1 MIRIDNLPEIFVKA
15 MPVLQTLED
24 AGFEAY
30 FVGGSVRDVLLH
42 RHVHDVDITTSAYP
56 EEVKELFDKSIDT
69 GIKHGTV
76 TVLYGGESYEIT
88 TFRTESGYQDFRRP
102 DHVTFVQ
109 NLDED
114 LKRRDFTINALAMDM
129 HGNIVDL
136 FNGIEDLKNHII
148 RAVGNPEKRFHEDAL
163 RMMRAVRFMSQ
174 LEFKLDEKTEQ
185 AIKDNHELLKKIS
198 VERIR
203 EEFVK
208 MGLGSFSREAFQI
221 FLDTQLS
228 EDVPDFAGKKDLLQV
243 YPQLKF
249 SPTMETSLW
258 AVIIILLKVPNEKI
272 GKFMRDWK
280 NSNAMTEK
288 VEQVIKMFD
297 LIADHVPTDYDLFE
311 AGEDIIINTIDV
323 AHILGQPISS
333 EALVDRYLALPIKKP
348 SELAVDGRFLIK
360 RGMRPGA
367 QLGHTL
373 NKIRELVVAGEI
385 ENSEEAI
392 EQYLDN
398 LELKNR

>member
-15 MPVLQTLED
+15 MPVLRTLED

-42 RHVHDVDITTSAYP
+42 RQVHDVDITTSAYP

-129 HGNIVDL
+129 HGDIVDL

-174 LEFKLDEKTEQ
+174 LEFKLEEKTEQ

-208 MGLGSFSREAFQI
+208 MGLGPFSRQAFQI
-221 FLDTQLS
+221 FLDTQLN

-258 AVIIILLKVPNEKI
+258 AVIIILLKVPNENI

-288 VEQVIKMFD
+288 VEQIIKMFD
-297 LIADHVPTDYDLFE
+297 LIADHVPTDYELFE

-323 AHILGQPISS
+323 ADILGQPVSS
-333 EALVDRYLALPIKKP
+333 EALVDRYLALPIKTP

-367 QLGHTL
+367 QLGCTL
-373 NKIRELVVAGEI
+373 NQIRKKVVACEI

-392 EQYLDN
+392 EQYLDD
-398 LELKNR
+398 LD

>member
-174 LEFKLDEKTEQ
+174 LEFKLEEKTEQ

-288 VEQVIKMFD
+288 VEQIIKMFD

-348 SELAVDGRFLIK
+348 TELAVDGRFLIK

-373 NKIRELVVAGEI
+373 NKIRELVVASEI

-398 LELKNR
+398 LE

>member
-15 MPVLQTLED
+15 MPVLRTLED

-129 HGNIVDL
+129 HGDIVDL

-174 LEFKLDEKTEQ
+174 LEFKLEEKTEQ

-208 MGLGSFSREAFQI
+208 MGLGPFSRQAFQI

-258 AVIIILLKVPNEKI
+258 AVIIILLKVPNENI

-288 VEQVIKMFD
+288 VEQIIKMFD
-297 LIADHVPTDYDLFE
+297 LIADHVPTDYELFE

-323 AHILGQPISS
+323 ADILGQPVSS
-333 EALVDRYLALPIKKP
+333 EALVDRYLALPIKTP

-367 QLGHTL
+367 QLGCTL
-373 NKIRELVVAGEI
+373 NQIRKKVVACEI

-392 EQYLDN
+392 EQYLDD
-398 LELKNR
+398 LD

>member
-15 MPVLQTLED
+15 MPVLRTLED

-109 NLDED
+109 NLDKD

-129 HGNIVDL
+129 HGDIVDL

-174 LEFKLDEKTEQ
+174 LEFKLEEKTEQ

-208 MGLGSFSREAFQI
+208 MGLGPFSRQAFQI

-228 EDVPDFAGKKDLLQV
+228 EDVPDFAGKKNLLQV

-249 SPTMETSLW
+249 SPTVETSLW
-258 AVIIILLKVPNEKI
+258 AVIIILLKVPNENI

-288 VEQVIKMFD
+288 VEQIIKMFD
-297 LIADHVPTDYDLFE
+297 LIADHVPTNYELFE

-323 AHILGQPISS
+323 ADILGQPVSS
-333 EALVDRYLALPIKKP
+333 EALVDRYLALPIKTP

-367 QLGHTL
+367 QLGRTL
-373 NKIRELVVAGEI
+373 NQIRKKVVACEI

-392 EQYLDN
+392 EQYLDD
-398 LELKNR
+398 LD

>member
-15 MPVLQTLED
+15 MPVLRTLED

-30 FVGGSVRDVLLH
+30 FVGGSVRDVFLH

-129 HGNIVDL
+129 HGDIVDL

-174 LEFKLDEKTEQ
+174 LEFKLEEKTEQ

-208 MGLGSFSREAFQI
+208 MGLGPFSRQAFQI

-258 AVIIILLKVPNEKI
+258 AVIIILLKVSNENI

-288 VEQVIKMFD
+288 VEQIIKMFD
-297 LIADHVPTDYDLFE
+297 LIADHVPTDYELFE

-323 AHILGQPISS
+323 ADILGQPVSS
-333 EALVDRYLALPIKKP
+333 EALVDRYLALPIKTP

-367 QLGHTL
+367 QLGRTL
-373 NKIRELVVAGEI
+373 NQIRKKVVACEI

-392 EQYLDN
+392 EQYLDD
-398 LELKNR
+398 LD

>member
-15 MPVLQTLED
+15 MPVLRTLED

-129 HGNIVDL
+129 HGDIVDL

-174 LEFKLDEKTEQ
+174 LEFKLEEKTEQ

-208 MGLGSFSREAFQI
+208 MGLGLFSRQAFQI

-258 AVIIILLKVPNEKI
+258 AVIIILLKVPNENI

-288 VEQVIKMFD
+288 VEQIIKMFD
-297 LIADHVPTDYDLFE
+297 LIADHVPTDYELFE

-323 AHILGQPISS
+323 ADILGQPVSS
-333 EALVDRYLALPIKKP
+333 EALVDRYLALPIKTP

-367 QLGHTL
+367 QLGRTL
-373 NKIRELVVAGEI
+373 NQILKKVVACEI

-392 EQYLDN
+392 EQYLDD
-398 LELKNR
+398 LD

>member
-42 RHVHDVDITTSAYP
+42 RHVHDVDVTTSAYP

-174 LEFKLDEKTEQ
+174 LEFKLEEKTEQ

-323 AHILGQPISS
+323 AHILGQPVSS

-398 LELKNR
+398 LE

>member
-15 MPVLQTLED
+15 MPVLRTLED

-109 NLDED
+109 NLDKD

-129 HGNIVDL
+129 HGDIVDL

-174 LEFKLDEKTEQ
+174 LEFKLEEKTEQ

-208 MGLGSFSREAFQI
+208 MGLGPFSRQAFQI

-228 EDVPDFAGKKDLLQV
+228 EDVPDFAGKKNLLQV

-249 SPTMETSLW
+249 SPTVETSLW
-258 AVIIILLKVPNEKI
+258 AVIIILLKVPNENI

-288 VEQVIKMFD
+288 VEQIIKMFD
-297 LIADHVPTDYDLFE
+297 LIADNVPTDYELFE

-323 AHILGQPISS
+323 ADILGQPVSS
-333 EALVDRYLALPIKKP
+333 EALVDRYLALPIKTP

-367 QLGHTL
+367 QLGRTL
-373 NKIRELVVAGEI
+373 NQIRKKVVACEI

-392 EQYLDN
+392 EQYLDD
-398 LELKNR
+398 LD

>member
-15 MPVLQTLED
+15 MPVLRTLED

-129 HGNIVDL
+129 HGDIVDL

-174 LEFKLDEKTEQ
+174 LEFKLEEKTEQ

-208 MGLGSFSREAFQI
+208 MGLGPFSRQAFQI

-249 SPTMETSLW
+249 SPTVETSLW
-258 AVIIILLKVPNEKI
+258 AVIIILLKVPNENI

-288 VEQVIKMFD
+288 VEQIIKMFD
-297 LIADHVPTDYDLFE
+297 LIADHVPTDYELFE

-323 AHILGQPISS
+323 ADILGQPVSS
-333 EALVDRYLALPIKKP
+333 EALVDRYLALPIKTP

-367 QLGHTL
+367 QLGRTL
-373 NKIRELVVAGEI
+373 NQILKKVVACEI

-392 EQYLDN
+392 EQYLDD
-398 LELKNR
+398 LD

>member
-88 TFRTESGYQDFRRP
+88 TFRTESGYQDFGRP

-129 HGNIVDL
+129 HGDIVDL

-174 LEFKLDEKTEQ
+174 LEFKLEEKTEQ

-228 EDVPDFAGKKDLLQV
+228 EDVPDFAGKKDLLQI

-288 VEQVIKMFD
+288 VEQIIKMFD

-398 LELKNR
+398 FE

>member
-15 MPVLQTLED
+15 MPVLRTLED

-129 HGNIVDL
+129 HGDIVDL

-174 LEFKLDEKTEQ
+174 LEFKLEEKTEQ

-208 MGLGSFSREAFQI
+208 MGLGPFSRQAFQI

-258 AVIIILLKVPNEKI
+258 AVIIILLKVSNENI

-288 VEQVIKMFD
+288 VEQIIKMFD
-297 LIADHVPTDYDLFE
+297 LIADHVPTDYELFE

-323 AHILGQPISS
+323 ADILGQPVSS
-333 EALVDRYLALPIKKP
+333 EALVDRYLALPIKTP

-367 QLGHTL
+367 QLGRTL
-373 NKIRELVVAGEI
+373 NQILKKVVACEI

-392 EQYLDN
+392 EQYLDD
-398 LELKNR
+398 LD

>member
-42 RHVHDVDITTSAYP
+42 RQVHDVDITTSAYP

-129 HGNIVDL
+129 HGDIVDL

-174 LEFKLDEKTEQ
+174 LEFKLEEKTEQ

-208 MGLGSFSREAFQI
+208 MGLGPFSRQAFQI
-221 FLDTQLS
+221 FLDTQLN

-258 AVIIILLKVPNEKI
+258 AVIIILLKVPNENI

-288 VEQVIKMFD
+288 VEQIFKMFD
-297 LIADHVPTDYDLFE
+297 LIADHVPTDYELFE

-323 AHILGQPISS
+323 ADILGQPVSS
-333 EALVDRYLALPIKKP
+333 EALVDRYLALPIKTP

-367 QLGHTL
+367 QLGCTL
-373 NKIRELVVAGEI
+373 NQIRKKVVACEI

-392 EQYLDN
+392 EQYLDD
-398 LELKNR
+398 LD

>member
-1 MIRIDNLPEIFVKA
+1 
-15 MPVLQTLED
+15 
-24 AGFEAY
+24 
-30 FVGGSVRDVLLH
+30 
-42 RHVHDVDITTSAYP
+42 
-56 EEVKELFDKSIDT
+56 
-69 GIKHGTV
+69 
-76 TVLYGGESYEIT
+76 
-88 TFRTESGYQDFRRP
+88 
-102 DHVTFVQ
+102 
-109 NLDED
+109 
-114 LKRRDFTINALAMDM
+114 MDM
-129 HGNIVDL
+129 HGDIVDL

-174 LEFKLDEKTEQ
+174 LEFKLEEKTEQ

-208 MGLGSFSREAFQI
+208 MGLGPFSRQAFQI

-258 AVIIILLKVPNEKI
+258 AVIIILLKVSNENI

-288 VEQVIKMFD
+288 VEQIIKMFD
-297 LIADHVPTDYDLFE
+297 LIADHVPTDYELFE

-323 AHILGQPISS
+323 ADILGQPVSS
-333 EALVDRYLALPIKKP
+333 EALVDRYLALPIKTP

-367 QLGHTL
+367 QLGRTL
-373 NKIRELVVAGEI
+373 NQIRKKVVACEI

-392 EQYLDN
+392 EQYLDD
-398 LELKNR
+398 LD

>member
-15 MPVLQTLED
+15 MPVLRTLED

-114 LKRRDFTINALAMDM
+114 LKRRDFTINSLAMDM
-129 HGNIVDL
+129 HGDIVDL

-174 LEFKLDEKTEQ
+174 LEFKLEEKTEQ

-208 MGLGSFSREAFQI
+208 MGLGPFSRQAFQI

-228 EDVPDFAGKKDLLQV
+228 EDVPDFAGKKNLLQV

-249 SPTMETSLW
+249 SPTVETSLW
-258 AVIIILLKVPNEKI
+258 AVIIILLKVPNENI

-288 VEQVIKMFD
+288 VEQIIKMFD
-297 LIADHVPTDYDLFE
+297 LIADHVPTDYELFE

-323 AHILGQPISS
+323 ADILGQPVSS
-333 EALVDRYLALPIKKP
+333 EALVDRYLALPIKTP

-367 QLGHTL
+367 QLGRTL
-373 NKIRELVVAGEI
+373 NQIRKKVVACEI

-392 EQYLDN
+392 EQYLDD
-398 LELKNR
+398 LD

>member
-1 MIRIDNLPEIFVKA
+1 MIKIDNLPEIFTKA
-15 MPVLQTLED
+15 MPVLQILEN

-114 LKRRDFTINALAMDM
+114 LKRRDFTINALAMDTR
-129 HGNIVDL
+129 GQIVDL
-136 FNGIEDLKNHII
+136 FNGLDDLKNHVI
-148 RAVGNPEKRFHEDAL
+148 RAVGDPEKRFHEDAL

-174 LEFKLDEKTEQ
+174 LEFKLESKTQQ
-185 AIKDNHELLKKIS
+185 AIKDNHKLLKKIS

-208 MGLGSFSREAFQI
+208 LGLGPHARQAFQV
-221 FLDTQLS
+221 FLDTNLS
-228 EDVPDFAGKKDLLQV
+228 EDVPDFGGKKDQLAIF
-243 YPQLKF
+243 PQLKF
-249 SPTMETSLW
+249 SPTMENSLW
-258 AVIIILLKVPNEKI
+258 SLIILLLKLPNEQI
-272 GKFMRDWK
+272 HRFMRDWK
-280 NSNAMTEK
+280 NSNAMTEQ
-288 VEQVIKMFD
+288 VERIINLFD
-297 LIADHVPTDYDLFE
+297 LLSSHAPSDYELFL
-311 AGEDIIINTIDV
+311 AGEETLINTIDV
-323 AHILGQPISS
+323 AHIVGQPISS
-333 EALVDRYLALPIKKP
+333 EALVDRYMALPIKKA
-348 SELAVDGRFLIK
+348 SELAVDGRFLID

-367 QLGHTL
+367 KLGQTL
-373 NKIRELVVAGEI
+373 NKIRELVVSGEV
-385 ENSEEAI
+385 ENNKEAI
-392 EQYLDN
+392 ESYLTTI
-398 LELKNR
+398 E

>member
-129 HGNIVDL
+129 HGDIVDL

-174 LEFKLDEKTEQ
+174 LEFKLEEKTEQ

-198 VERIR
+198 IERIR

-208 MGLGSFSREAFQI
+208 MGLGPFSRQAFQI

-258 AVIIILLKVPNEKI
+258 AVIIILLKVPNENI

-288 VEQVIKMFD
+288 VEQIIKMFD
-297 LIADHVPTDYDLFE
+297 LIADHVPTDYELFE

-323 AHILGQPISS
+323 ADILGQPVSS
-333 EALVDRYLALPIKKP
+333 EALVDRYLALPIKTP

-367 QLGHTL
+367 QLGCTL
-373 NKIRELVVAGEI
+373 NQIRKKVVACEI

-392 EQYLDN
+392 EQYLDD
-398 LELKNR
+398 LD

>member
-15 MPVLQTLED
+15 MPVLRTLED

-129 HGNIVDL
+129 HGDIVDL

-174 LEFKLDEKTEQ
+174 LEFKLEEKTEQ

-208 MGLGSFSREAFQI
+208 MGLGPFSRQAFQI

-243 YPQLKF
+243 YQQLKF

-258 AVIIILLKVPNEKI
+258 AVIIILLKVSNENI

-288 VEQVIKMFD
+288 VEQIIKMFD
-297 LIADHVPTDYDLFE
+297 LIADHVPTDYELFE

-323 AHILGQPISS
+323 ADILGQPVSS
-333 EALVDRYLALPIKKP
+333 EALVDRYLALPIKTP

-367 QLGHTL
+367 QLGRTL
-373 NKIRELVVAGEI
+373 NQILKKVVACEI

-392 EQYLDN
+392 EQYLDD
-398 LELKNR
+398 LD

>member
-1 MIRIDNLPEIFVKA
+1 MIRINNLPEIFVKA
-15 MPVLQTLED
+15 MPVLRTLED

-129 HGNIVDL
+129 HGDIVDL

-174 LEFKLDEKTEQ
+174 LEFKLEEKTEQ

-208 MGLGSFSREAFQI
+208 MGLGPFSRQAFQI

-258 AVIIILLKVPNEKI
+258 AVIIILLKVPNENI

-288 VEQVIKMFD
+288 VEQIIKMFD
-297 LIADHVPTDYDLFE
+297 LIADHVPTDYELFE

-323 AHILGQPISS
+323 ADILGQPVSS
-333 EALVDRYLALPIKKP
+333 EALVDRYLALPIKTP

-367 QLGHTL
+367 QLGRTL
-373 NKIRELVVAGEI
+373 NQIRKKVVAGEI

-392 EQYLDN
+392 EQYLDD
-398 LELKNR
+398 LD

>member
-15 MPVLQTLED
+15 MPVLRTLED

-129 HGNIVDL
+129 HGDIVDL

-174 LEFKLDEKTEQ
+174 LEFKLEEKTEQ

-198 VERIR
+198 VERIS

-208 MGLGSFSREAFQI
+208 MGLGPFSRQAFQI

-258 AVIIILLKVPNEKI
+258 AVIIILLKVSNENI

-288 VEQVIKMFD
+288 VEQIIKMFD
-297 LIADHVPTDYDLFE
+297 LIADHVPTDYELFE

-323 AHILGQPISS
+323 ADILGQPVSS
-333 EALVDRYLALPIKKP
+333 EALVDRYLALPIKTP

-367 QLGHTL
+367 QLGRTL
-373 NKIRELVVAGEI
+373 NQIRKKVVACEI

-392 EQYLDN
+392 EQYLDD
-398 LELKNR
+398 LD

>member
-15 MPVLQTLED
+15 MPVLRTLED

-129 HGNIVDL
+129 HGDIVDL

-174 LEFKLDEKTEQ
+174 LEFKLEEKTEQ

-208 MGLGSFSREAFQI
+208 MGLGPFSRQAFQI

-228 EDVPDFAGKKDLLQV
+228 EDVPDFAGKKNLLQV

-258 AVIIILLKVPNEKI
+258 AVIIILLKVPNENI

-288 VEQVIKMFD
+288 VEQIIKMFD
-297 LIADHVPTDYDLFE
+297 LIADHVPTDYELFE

-323 AHILGQPISS
+323 ADILGQPVSS
-333 EALVDRYLALPIKKP
+333 EALVDRYLALPIKTP

-367 QLGHTL
+367 QLGRTL
-373 NKIRELVVAGEI
+373 NQIRKKVVAREI

-392 EQYLDN
+392 EQYLDD
-398 LELKNR
+398 LD

>member
-15 MPVLQTLED
+15 MPVLRTLED

-129 HGNIVDL
+129 HGDIVDL

-174 LEFKLDEKTEQ
+174 LEFKLEEKTEQ

-208 MGLGSFSREAFQI
+208 MGLGPFSRQAFQI

-228 EDVPDFAGKKDLLQV
+228 EDVPDFAGKKNLLQV

-258 AVIIILLKVPNEKI
+258 AVIIILLKVPNENI

-288 VEQVIKMFD
+288 VEQIIKMFD
-297 LIADHVPTDYDLFE
+297 LIADHVPTDYELFE

-323 AHILGQPISS
+323 ADILGQPVSS
-333 EALVDRYLALPIKKP
+333 EALVDRYLALPIKTP

-360 RGMRPGA
+360 RGMHPGA
-367 QLGHTL
+367 QLGRTL
-373 NKIRELVVAGEI
+373 NQIRKKVVACEI

-392 EQYLDN
+392 EQYLDD
-398 LELKNR
+398 LD

>member
-129 HGNIVDL
+129 HGDIVDL

-174 LEFKLDEKTEQ
+174 LEFKLEEKTEQ

-288 VEQVIKMFD
+288 VEQIIKMFD

-333 EALVDRYLALPIKKP
+333 EALVDRYLALPIKKS

-398 LELKNR
+398 LE

>member
-1 MIRIDNLPEIFVKA
+1 MIKIENLPEIFIKA
-15 MPVLQTLED
+15 LPVLQTLES

-56 EEVKELFDKSIDT
+56 EEVKKLFEKSIDT

-114 LKRRDFTINALAMDM
+114 LKRRDFTINALAMDTR
-129 HGNIVDL
+129 GEIVDL
-136 FNGIEDLKNHII
+136 FDGLKDLKNHII

-174 LEFKLDEKTEQ
+174 LEFKLEEKTEQ

-208 MGLGSFSREAFQI
+208 MGLGSHSRQAFQI
-221 FLDTQLS
+221 FLDTELS
-228 EDVPDFAGKKDLLQV
+228 EDVPDFAGKKDLLEV
-243 YPQLKF
+243 YPKLQF
-249 SPTMETSLW
+249 SPTTESNLW
-258 AVIIILLKVPNEKI
+258 ALIIILLKVPDDQI
-272 GKFMRDWK
+272 SKFMRDWK

-288 VEQVIKMFD
+288 VERIIKMFD
-297 LIADHVPTDYDLFE
+297 LIADHAPSDYELFE
-311 AGEDIIINTIDV
+311 AGEEILINTIDI

-333 EALVDRYLALPIKKP
+333 EALVDRYMALPIKKA
-348 SELAVDGRFLIK
+348 SELAIDGRFLIE

-373 NKIRELVVAGEI
+373 NRIRELVVSSKI
-385 ENSEEAI
+385 ENNQEAI
-392 EQYLDN
+392 GQYLDN
-398 LELKNR
+398 LE

>member
-174 LEFKLDEKTEQ
+174 LEFKLEEKTEQ
-185 AIKDNHELLKKIS
+185 AIKNNHELLKKIS

-228 EDVPDFAGKKDLLQV
+228 EDVPDFTGKKDLLQV

-398 LELKNR
+398 LE

>member
-129 HGNIVDL
+129 HGDIVDL

-174 LEFKLDEKTEQ
+174 LEFKLEEKTEQ

-208 MGLGSFSREAFQI
+208 MGLGPFSRQAFQI

-258 AVIIILLKVPNEKI
+258 AVIIILLKVPNENI

-288 VEQVIKMFD
+288 VEQIIKMFD
-297 LIADHVPTDYDLFE
+297 LIADHVPTDYELFE

-323 AHILGQPISS
+323 ADILGQPVSS
-333 EALVDRYLALPIKKP
+333 EALVDRYLALPIKTP

-367 QLGHTL
+367 QLGRTL
-373 NKIRELVVAGEI
+373 NQIRKKVIACEI

-392 EQYLDN
+392 EQYLDD
-398 LELKNR
+398 LD

>member
-129 HGNIVDL
+129 HGDIVDL

-174 LEFKLDEKTEQ
+174 LEFKLEEKTEQ
-185 AIKDNHELLKKIS
+185 AIKDNHELLEKIS

-288 VEQVIKMFD
+288 VEQIIKMFD

-398 LELKNR
+398 LE

>member
-15 MPVLQTLED
+15 MPVLRTLED

-129 HGNIVDL
+129 HGDIVDL

-174 LEFKLDEKTEQ
+174 LEFKLEEKTEQ

-208 MGLGSFSREAFQI
+208 MGLGPFSRQAFQI

-258 AVIIILLKVPNEKI
+258 AVIIILLKVSNENI

-288 VEQVIKMFD
+288 VEQIIKMFD
-297 LIADHVPTDYDLFE
+297 LIADHVPTDYELFE

-323 AHILGQPISS
+323 ADILGQPVSS
-333 EALVDRYLALPIKKP
+333 EALVDRYLALPIKTP

-367 QLGHTL
+367 QLGRTL
-373 NKIRELVVAGEI
+373 NQIRKKVVAGEI

-392 EQYLDN
+392 EQYLDD
-398 LELKNR
+398 LD

>member
-15 MPVLQTLED
+15 MPVLRTLED

-109 NLDED
+109 NLDKD

-129 HGNIVDL
+129 HGDIVDL

-174 LEFKLDEKTEQ
+174 LEFKLEEKTEQ

-208 MGLGSFSREAFQI
+208 MGLGPFSRQAFQI

-228 EDVPDFAGKKDLLQV
+228 EDVPDFAGKKNLLQV

-258 AVIIILLKVPNEKI
+258 AVIIILLKVPNENI

-288 VEQVIKMFD
+288 VEQIIKMFD
-297 LIADHVPTDYDLFE
+297 LIADHVPTDYELFE

-323 AHILGQPISS
+323 ADILGQPVSS
-333 EALVDRYLALPIKKP
+333 EALVDRYLALPIKTP

-367 QLGHTL
+367 QLGRTL
-373 NKIRELVVAGEI
+373 NQIRKKVVACEI

-392 EQYLDN
+392 EQYLDD
-398 LELKNR
+398 LD

>member
-15 MPVLQTLED
+15 MPVLRTLED

-109 NLDED
+109 NLDKD

-129 HGNIVDL
+129 HGDIVDL

-174 LEFKLDEKTEQ
+174 LEFKLEEKTEQ

-208 MGLGSFSREAFQI
+208 MGLGPFSRQAFQI

-228 EDVPDFAGKKDLLQV
+228 EDVPDFAGKKNLLQV

-249 SPTMETSLW
+249 SPTVETSLW
-258 AVIIILLKVPNEKI
+258 AVIIILLKVSNENI

-288 VEQVIKMFD
+288 VEQIIKMFD
-297 LIADHVPTDYDLFE
+297 LIADHVPTDYELFE

-323 AHILGQPISS
+323 ADILGQPVSS
-333 EALVDRYLALPIKKP
+333 EALVDRYLALPIKTP

-367 QLGHTL
+367 QLGRTL
-373 NKIRELVVAGEI
+373 NQIRKKVVACEI

-392 EQYLDN
+392 EQYLDD
-398 LELKNR
+398 LD

>member
-1 MIRIDNLPEIFVKA
+1 MIRINNLPEIFVKA
-15 MPVLQTLED
+15 MPVLRTLED

-129 HGNIVDL
+129 HGDIVDL
-136 FNGIEDLKNHII
+136 FNGIEDLKHHII

-174 LEFKLDEKTEQ
+174 LEFKLEEKTEQ

-208 MGLGSFSREAFQI
+208 MGLGPFSRQAFQI

-258 AVIIILLKVPNEKI
+258 AVIIILLKVPNENI

-288 VEQVIKMFD
+288 VEQIIKMFD
-297 LIADHVPTDYDLFE
+297 LIADHVPTDYELFE
-311 AGEDIIINTIDV
+311 AGKDIIINTIDV
-323 AHILGQPISS
+323 ADILGQPVSS
-333 EALVDRYLALPIKKP
+333 EALVDRYLALPIKTP

-367 QLGHTL
+367 QLGRTL
-373 NKIRELVVAGEI
+373 NQIRKKVVACEI

-392 EQYLDN
+392 EQYLDD
-398 LELKNR
+398 LD

>member
-15 MPVLQTLED
+15 MPVLRTLED

-76 TVLYGGESYEIT
+76 TVLYDGESYEIT

-129 HGNIVDL
+129 HGDIVDL

-174 LEFKLDEKTEQ
+174 LEFKLEEKTEQ

-208 MGLGSFSREAFQI
+208 MGLGPFSRQAFQI

-228 EDVPDFAGKKDLLQV
+228 EDVPDFAGKKNLLQV

-249 SPTMETSLW
+249 SPTVETSLW
-258 AVIIILLKVPNEKI
+258 AVIIILLKVPNENI

-288 VEQVIKMFD
+288 VEQIIKMFD
-297 LIADHVPTDYDLFE
+297 LIADHVPTDYELFE

-323 AHILGQPISS
+323 ADILGQPVSS
-333 EALVDRYLALPIKKP
+333 EALVDRYLALPIKTP

-367 QLGHTL
+367 QLGRTL
-373 NKIRELVVAGEI
+373 NQIRKKVVACEI

-392 EQYLDN
+392 EQYLDD
-398 LELKNR
+398 LD

>member
-15 MPVLQTLED
+15 MPVLRTLED

-42 RHVHDVDITTSAYP
+42 RHVHDIDITTSAYP

-109 NLDED
+109 NLDKD

-129 HGNIVDL
+129 HGDIVDL

-174 LEFKLDEKTEQ
+174 LEFKLEEKTEQ

-208 MGLGSFSREAFQI
+208 MGLGPFSRQAFQI

-258 AVIIILLKVPNEKI
+258 AVIIILLKVPNENI

-280 NSNAMTEK
+280 NSNALTEK
-288 VEQVIKMFD
+288 VEQIIKMFD
-297 LIADHVPTDYDLFE
+297 LIADHVPTDYELFE

-323 AHILGQPISS
+323 ADILGQPVSS
-333 EALVDRYLALPIKKP
+333 EALVDRYLALPIKTP

-367 QLGHTL
+367 QLGRTL
-373 NKIRELVVAGEI
+373 NQILKKVVACEI

-392 EQYLDN
+392 EQYLDD
-398 LELKNR
+398 LD

>member
-1 MIRIDNLPEIFVKA
+1 MIRINNLPEIFVKA
-15 MPVLQTLED
+15 MPVLRTLED

-129 HGNIVDL
+129 HGDIVDL

-174 LEFKLDEKTEQ
+174 LEFKLEEKTEQ

-208 MGLGSFSREAFQI
+208 MGLGPFSRQAFQI

-258 AVIIILLKVPNEKI
+258 AVIIILLKVPNENI

-288 VEQVIKMFD
+288 VEQIIKMFD
-297 LIADHVPTDYDLFE
+297 LIADHVPTDYELFE

-323 AHILGQPISS
+323 ANILGQPVSS
-333 EALVDRYLALPIKKP
+333 EALVDRYLALPIKTP

-367 QLGHTL
+367 QLGRTL
-373 NKIRELVVAGEI
+373 NQIRKKVVACEI

-392 EQYLDN
+392 EQYLDD
-398 LELKNR
+398 LD

>member
-129 HGNIVDL
+129 HGDIVDL

-174 LEFKLDEKTEQ
+174 LEFKLEEKTEQ

-228 EDVPDFAGKKDLLQV
+228 EDVPDFAGKKDLLQI

-288 VEQVIKMFD
+288 VEQIIKMFD

-398 LELKNR
+398 FE

>member
-15 MPVLQTLED
+15 MPVLRTLED

-129 HGNIVDL
+129 HGDIVDL

-174 LEFKLDEKTEQ
+174 LEFKLEEKTEQ

-208 MGLGSFSREAFQI
+208 MGLGPFSRQAFQI

-249 SPTMETSLW
+249 RPTMETSLW
-258 AVIIILLKVPNEKI
+258 AVIIILLKVSNENI

-288 VEQVIKMFD
+288 VEQIIKMFD
-297 LIADHVPTDYDLFE
+297 LIADHVPTDYELFE

-323 AHILGQPISS
+323 ADILGQPVSS
-333 EALVDRYLALPIKKP
+333 EALVDRYLALPIKTP

-367 QLGHTL
+367 QLGRTL
-373 NKIRELVVAGEI
+373 NQIRKKVVACEI

-392 EQYLDN
+392 EQYLND
-398 LELKNR
+398 LD

>member
-129 HGNIVDL
+129 HGDIVDL

-174 LEFKLDEKTEQ
+174 LEFKLEEKTEQ

-249 SPTMETSLW
+249 SPTMKTSLW

-288 VEQVIKMFD
+288 VEQIIKMFD

-398 LELKNR
+398 LE